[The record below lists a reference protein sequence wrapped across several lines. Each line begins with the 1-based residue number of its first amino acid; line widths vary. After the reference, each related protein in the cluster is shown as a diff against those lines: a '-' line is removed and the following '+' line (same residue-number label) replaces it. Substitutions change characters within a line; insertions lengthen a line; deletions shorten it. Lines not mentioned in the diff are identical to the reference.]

1 MARKV
6 SVESIE
12 KEMAKLQEK
21 INALNE
27 KLEPLKTEYEKLDAK
42 RKELK
47 DQELLQYLADNGIT
61 LEQIKDQMAKKEEG

>member
-42 RKELK
+42 RKKLK